1 MREQE
6 INHKIE
12 SELHSTSVEEVSTS
26 PAPSSGVLWGYS
38 LKVVVEGALLSGGSS
53 GEDTP
58 KLSQVFGTIS
68 WRLRG
73 WRPPR
78 LPVPDDCPR
87 EPRQMEGALQNGRPE
102 RPRGLA

>member
-26 PAPSSGVLWGYS
+26 PAPSSGVLWGYG
-38 LKVVVEGALLSGGSS
+38 LKVVVGGALLSGGSS

-68 WRLRG
+68 WRLRSQDPG
-73 WRPPR
+73 
-78 LPVPDDCPR
+78 L
-87 EPRQMEGALQNGRPE
+87 
-102 RPRGLA
+102 RGLEAAQASHT